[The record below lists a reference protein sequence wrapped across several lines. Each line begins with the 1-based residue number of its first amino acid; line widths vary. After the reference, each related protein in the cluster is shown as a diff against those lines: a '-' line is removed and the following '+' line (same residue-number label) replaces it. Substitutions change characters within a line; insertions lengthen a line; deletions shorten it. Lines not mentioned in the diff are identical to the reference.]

1 MIEPNNFY
9 PAQMNG
15 PVISAY
21 GKALKDELSDA
32 DSIEEYLSGLSIQ
45 TASETE
51 LENIGRI
58 VGYPRPLVP
67 EAFAGE
73 NLLVLGS
80 EPLTQDQQIG
90 LSRIGS
96 ALGGELTAI
105 AKGQANYMNLGV
117 YRKFLDK
124 VALLKRY
131 GVTIQSV
138 SKIAATI
145 SDRFTLSWDENH
157 DLIIQYEEDIGYK
170 NVWILTQLF
179 YRVATEPFVFAY
191 SGGNEE
197 LEEEEDE

>member
-1 MIEPNNFY
+1 MIEPNELY

-32 DSIEEYLSGLSIQ
+32 DAIEDYLAGLSIQ

-80 EPLTQDQQIG
+80 EPLIQDTMTG
-90 LSRIGS
+90 LARIGS
-96 ALGGELTAI
+96 SLGGELTAV
-105 AKGQANYMNLGV
+105 AKGQANYMNLGL

-124 VALLKRY
+124 VALLKRF

-145 SDRFTLSWDENH
+145 SDRFTIEWDENH
-157 DLIIQYEEDIGYK
+157 DIRIYYDEQIGYR
-170 NVWILTQLF
+170 NIWILTQLF
-179 YRVATEPFVFAY
+179 YRVGTEPMVFAEY
-191 SGGNEE
+191 RPSGV
-197 LEEEEDE
+197 EEEDE